1 MAKEAAPLLAAKSL
15 KDKERSPAGGAAKKD
30 WDADLLT
37 AVHKALKDPKNVR
50 KNPAAAR
57 NATRVWACAY

>member
-1 MAKEAAPLLAAKSL
+1 M

-50 KNPAAAR
+50 KNQQLH
-57 NATRVWACAY
+57 ATRVWAC